1 MNKRRL
7 NSQYCNY
14 SVKLRGFKSSQP
26 YSTIFKGSIGSIV
39 PLTPDGISAHVDDVG
54 CGAAAAASLKLT
66 QACSIKLVDFG
77 PQVVRRC
84 STAYIAQLAL
94 TWLNRVLLHQGSR
107 FGSQSVNS
115 TCLSFGTRCADRW
128 IPGFMAQVTLTRPML
143 ISILLVGCSDLH
155 IATRFSRDKHGCAG
169 QGARTLSGGR
179 G

>member
-1 MNKRRL
+1 MNKMRSNL
-7 NSQYCNY
+7 QYCSY

-26 YSTIFKGSIGSIV
+26 YSSICKGSIGSIV

-54 CGAAAAASLKLT
+54 CGAAASLKLT

-84 STAYIAQLAL
+84 STAYMTQLAL
-94 TWLNRVLLHQGSR
+94 TWLNRVLHQGSR

-128 IPGFMAQVTLTRPML
+128 IPGFMAP
-143 ISILLVGCSDLH
+143 SHPD
-155 IATRFSRDKHGCAG
+155 AANAD
-169 QGARTLSGGR
+169 
-179 G
+179 